1 MTSEAGEAPPPVP
14 SLSSGRRWLVR
25 GLVTLAT
32 VIGIFAVFA
41 VWANRQV
48 LDADN
53 WADTS
58 SQLLE
63 NQAIRTQVADYLVDS
78 VYTNVDVTGEFRA
91 AFPPRLDPL
100 AGPAANAIRQ
110 LAEKRTVILLDRPR
124 IQNAWETANRV
135 TAQQFIDIAEGNSR
149 AIGIRG
155 NAVVLNVRQILLD
168 LVRQLG
174 GSGKLAG
181 KIPPD
186 AGRITIMNSDQVKT
200 LQNGVNGLQGLSAVL
215 PGLALVLYALAV
227 YLSPGRRRRVLA
239 YAGGGFIV
247 AGIVV
252 LVGRNL
258 AGNYVVDSL
267 AKTAAVQPAA
277 EAAWSI
283 GTQMLRDVAQASI
296 IIGIP
301 VVIAAWLSGPMRPAV
316 ALRRAAAPWL
326 RERPGLCYGILAA
339 ALLLVVA
346 WGPIPATRM
355 VLPVLLMVG
364 LATAGLAVLRRQVAE
379 EFPDVTTSDVG
390 ASLRGGATRAVRAVS
405 TARAGNGAPVAA
417 AADAADAPPV
427 AGHVVVTPQA
437 STLTRVEQLE
447 RLAALH
453 DSGALSDAE
462 FAAEKTNL
470 DRREAV
476 R

>member
-1 MTSEAGEAPPPVP
+1 MTTSEASEAPPQSPP
-14 SLSSGRRWLVR
+14 LSSGRRWLVR
-25 GLVTLAT
+25 GLLILAT
-32 VIGIFAVFA
+32 VASILAVFA

-48 LDADN
+48 LDANN

-58 SQLLE
+58 SNMLA
-63 NQAIRTQVADYLVDS
+63 NPAIRTQVSDYLVDQ
-78 VYTNVDVTGEFRA
+78 VYSNVDVTAEFRA

-110 LAEKRTVILLDRPR
+110 QAEKRTVILLGRPR
-124 IQNAWETANRV
+124 VQQTWEAANRV

-155 NAVVLNVRQILLD
+155 NAVVLNVRQVLLD

-186 AGRITIMNSDQVKT
+186 AGRITIMSSDQVKT
-200 LQNGVNGLQGLSAVL
+200 LQNGVNGLQGLSVVL
-215 PGLALVLYALAV
+215 PALAVVLYALAV
-227 YLSPGRRRRVLA
+227 YLSPGRRRRVLT

-267 AKTAAVQPAA
+267 AKTSAVQPAA

-283 GTQMLRDVAQASI
+283 GTQMLSDVAQASI

-301 VVIAAWLSGPMRPAV
+301 VVIAAWVAGPMRPAV

-326 RERPGLCYGILAA
+326 RERPGLSYGILAV

-355 VLPVLLMVG
+355 VVPVLLMVG
-364 LATAGLAVLRRQVAE
+364 LATAGLAVLRRQTAE
-379 EFPDVTTSDVG
+379 EFPDVTTGDVG

-405 TARAGNGAPVAA
+405 AARQGNGAPTAPGAEPVAT
-417 AADAADAPPV
+417 PPV
-427 AGHVVVTPQA
+427 AGDVVAAAP
-437 STLTRVEQLE
+437 TRVEQLE

-453 DSGALSDAE
+453 DSGALSDDE
-462 FAAEKTNL
+462 FAAEKINL
-470 DRREAV
+470 DRREAL